1 MRLLGRPRRS
11 SRVRASMAETT
22 ALRINIPKPIRG
34 PTCSHPSIRS
44 SSPRSTSGT
53 RAHPRRGLGSWDA
66 AASILCD
73 RHALEAP
80 NLTTDKPND
89 IARRP
94 SLRRPGRQA
103 RRAQRRVRQVR
114 AGEGAIGS
122 IGSLSPT
129 GSTPSCSSGRTRS
142 QPTARASWRRTSTTS
157 AGLGARTCRRSCDVG
172 GARDRRGGGTKVT

>member
-1 MRLLGRPRRS
+1 MRLLGRLRRM
-11 SRVRASMAETT
+11 RASMAETT
-22 ALRINIPKPIRG
+22 ALRINIPKPIEARHAH
-34 PTCSHPSIRS
+34 THRS
-44 SSPRSTSGT
+44 DLSSPRSTSGT

-73 RHALEAP
+73 RHALAAP